1 MNAVMATSRKT
12 KRMAGLAALVATL
25 FTTAGTLTLAE
36 HYAHTG
42 KAGRNDMAT
51 TEAAQHA
58 APAAGRHAENG
69 QAAIQS

>member
-42 KAGRNDMAT
+42 KAGRNDMAA
-51 TEAAQHA
+51 AAQHA